1 MANAS
6 TITLGQV
13 SYVDG
18 LYNISVHVVL
28 TYDAHD
34 PLEFDVSSLYN
45 ASAPDWAAW
54 RTEILNKIKSRHT
67 IYMNERAKAALSALA
82 TTITAI
88 KTAIDTYIS

>member
-6 TITLGQV
+6 TITLGQA

-54 RTEILNKIKSRHT
+54 
-67 IYMNERAKAALSALA
+67 
-82 TTITAI
+82 
-88 KTAIDTYIS
+88 